1 FNRIGFSDAVFSKL
15 GGHRMKFKSLF
26 DIIGP
31 VMVGPSSSHTAAA
44 ARIGLLARNLF
55 GGQAEKVDIYL
66 YGSFRDTYQGHATE
80 VALLGGLLGYDTDD
94 DRIIRAKEEA
104 KLNNMEYSIIV
115 MIEERSHPNTAV
127 LHLFKGEEELVIEGV
142 SIGGGKIELVS
153 INGYNINLSGNYHP
167 LLVFHKDE
175 FGTIARVTTKL
186 GDEELNISQMSVSRK
201 EKGQV
206 ALMTVELDDTISK
219 EALEEIR
226 AVKGVD
232 RVIEMTG
239 G

>member
-1 FNRIGFSDAVFSKL
+1 
-15 GGHRMKFKSLF
+15 MKFKSVF

-31 VMVGPSSSHTAAA
+31 VMVGPSSSHTAGA

-66 YGSFRDTYQGHATE
+66 YGSFRDTYQGHATD

-104 KLNNMEYSIIV
+104 KLNNMEYSIIE
-115 MIEERSHPNTAV
+115 MNEERDHTNTAV

-153 INGYNINLSGNYHP
+153 INGYNINLSGNYHA

>member
-1 FNRIGFSDAVFSKL
+1 
-15 GGHRMKFKSLF
+15 MKFKSVF

-31 VMVGPSSSHTAAA
+31 VMVGPSSSHTAGA

-66 YGSFRDTYQGHATE
+66 YGSFRDTYQGHATD

-104 KLNNMEYSIIV
+104 KLNNMEYSIIE
-115 MIEERSHPNTAV
+115 MNEERSHPNTAV

-153 INGYNINLSGNYHP
+153 INGYNINLSGNYHA

>member
-1 FNRIGFSDAVFSKL
+1 
-15 GGHRMKFKSLF
+15 MKFKSVF

-31 VMVGPSSSHTAAA
+31 VMVGPSSSHTAGA

-66 YGSFRDTYQGHATE
+66 YGSFRDTYQGHATD

-104 KLNNMEYSIIV
+104 KLNNMEYSIIE
-115 MIEERSHPNTAV
+115 MNEERSHPNTAV

-153 INGYNINLSGNYHP
+153 INGYNINLSGNYHA

-219 EALEEIR
+219 EAIEENR